1 MEFILTVS
9 LIHWGFHKMQSDVNV
24 LKNLNPVQ
32 RDAVTHGGGS
42 LLILAGAGSGKTMV
56 LTHRV
61 AYLIK
66 KKGVNPY
73 RILAITFTNKAA
85 QEMKDRIRVLIGK
98 ISEDMWICT
107 FHAACARILRR
118 EIHYLGFKRNFIIYD
133 EGDRLRLV
141 SQCLK
146 DLNLDTKR
154 YPPSS
159 IQTAI
164 SLAKDELI
172 DADTFASRAQTHY
185 ERIVAEVYKLYQE
198 RLYQNNALDFD
209 DLIMVTVSLFT
220 LFPAVLEKYQN
231 KFQYILIDEYQDT
244 NHAQYRLV
252 NLLAAKHRN
261 LCVVGDDDQCLPE
274 GTLISTPEGQK
285 PVQQLNGGSPIIA
298 ASGWA
303 ETTVTE
309 VERTRC
315 REYNGPVIKIQTKT
329 GLRIRATPNHI
340 FFAKLNAQPKL
351 YYVYLMYRGDLGF
364 RIGIT
369 QGVRSRRQSDQIVC
383 GLKIRTNQEQA
394 DKIWI
399 LRTCTAYEEAI
410 FYEQLFA
417 AKYGIPTMIF
427 HNRARKVREIDT
439 RTRAKRLM
447 EDLMLFEEYP
457 HYLPKAVIRG
467 NSTRKV
473 VNLMMFGDSRP
484 HIVRPWHEHRISLN
498 TSDEDLRLKV
508 AVEFKTR
515 PGRKDTWR
523 VETSRKDYDEAERFA
538 RRLASFDTIDI
549 IKRARLTSHG
559 AFHYQPASH
568 LRPGMSIPI
577 CRNGVITEDII
588 TDIQVEEYHGKVYD
602 LSIKDLRNYVA
613 NGVVVHNSIYGFR
626 GADFRNILRFE
637 EDYPDAKVV
646 TLEQNYRSTQ
656 IILEAANY
664 VIRNNRGRKPK
675 TLWTTNA
682 KGEAISRYQAENEH
696 DEAAYVAMEIERLR
710 EIESRSYR
718 DFAVFYR
725 TNAQSRVFEEVFMRC
740 GLPYKIVGGLR
751 FYERQEIKDVLAY
764 LRVICDP
771 EDTISLKRIINVPKR
786 GIGKMTL
793 SALDLIAQ
801 RENMSFFEALRKAR
815 ENHSD
820 GQALLPA
827 AKKAVTRLLNILEEL
842 MAERDKEGI
851 AKFTEKVLDKTG
863 YIAALEEERT
873 VEALGRMDNI
883 KELLTVMKEFEES
896 HPNPSL
902 NQFLDQIS
910 LLTDI
915 DTYKESEEA
924 VTLMTLHN
932 AKGLEFPVVFMVG
945 MEDGVFPHIRSMT
958 ASEELEEERRLC
970 YVGVTRAKERLY
982 LTHAWSRSLWGGPS
996 YNIPS
1001 RFLKEIP
1008 EELTCFAEQVEAV
1021 PTGELKILKKRPI
1034 FSVGDEVIHKKFGR
1048 GKVVAIKGAD
1058 QITVFFPTEGEKTL
1072 LIDYAPLE
1080 KI

>member
-1 MEFILTVS
+1 
-9 LIHWGFHKMQSDVNV
+9 MQSDVRI
-24 LKNLNPVQ
+24 LENLNPVQ
-32 RDAVTHGGGS
+32 RDAVTHGEGP

-61 AYLIK
+61 AHLIK
-66 KKGVNPY
+66 AKGVNPY

-85 QEMKDRIRVLIGK
+85 QEMRDRIRALIGK

-118 EIHYLGFKRNFIIYD
+118 EIHHLGFKKNFIIYD

-172 DADTFASRAQTHY
+172 DADTFASRAQTRY
-185 ERIVAEVYKLYQE
+185 EKIVAEVYKLYQE

-220 LFPAVLEKYQN
+220 LFPLVLEKYQN

-261 LCVVGDDDQCLPE
+261 LCVVGDDDQ
-274 GTLISTPEGQK
+274 
-285 PVQQLNGGSPIIA
+285 
-298 ASGWA
+298 
-303 ETTVTE
+303 
-309 VERTRC
+309 
-315 REYNGPVIKIQTKT
+315 
-329 GLRIRATPNHI
+329 
-340 FFAKLNAQPKL
+340 
-351 YYVYLMYRGDLGF
+351 
-364 RIGIT
+364 
-369 QGVRSRRQSDQIVC
+369 
-383 GLKIRTNQEQA
+383 
-394 DKIWI
+394 
-399 LRTCTAYEEAI
+399 
-410 FYEQLFA
+410 
-417 AKYGIPTMIF
+417 
-427 HNRARKVREIDT
+427 
-439 RTRAKRLM
+439 
-447 EDLMLFEEYP
+447 
-457 HYLPKAVIRG
+457 
-467 NSTRKV
+467 
-473 VNLMMFGDSRP
+473 
-484 HIVRPWHEHRISLN
+484 
-498 TSDEDLRLKV
+498 
-508 AVEFKTR
+508 
-515 PGRKDTWR
+515 
-523 VETSRKDYDEAERFA
+523 
-538 RRLASFDTIDI
+538 
-549 IKRARLTSHG
+549 
-559 AFHYQPASH
+559 
-568 LRPGMSIPI
+568 
-577 CRNGVITEDII
+577 
-588 TDIQVEEYHGKVYD
+588 
-602 LSIKDLRNYVA
+602 
-613 NGVVVHNSIYGFR
+613 SIYGWR

-637 EDYPDAKVV
+637 EDYPDANVV

-656 IILEAANY
+656 TILEAANY
-664 VIRNNRGRKPK
+664 VIRNNRGRKSK

-710 EIESRSYR
+710 EIEGRNYQ

-771 EDTISLKRIINVPKR
+771 EDTIGLKRIINVPKR

-793 SALDLIAQ
+793 SALDQIAQ
-801 RENMSFFEALRKAR
+801 RESISFFEALKKAQ
-815 ENHSD
+815 ENH
-820 GQALLPA
+820 LLSTA
-827 AKKAVTRLLNILEEL
+827 AKKAVARFLNMLEKL
-842 MAERDKEGI
+842 MADLAHREAGSEEESI

-873 VEALGRMDNI
+873 VEAQGRIDNI
-883 KELLTVMKEFEES
+883 RELLTVMKEFEES

-902 NQFLDQIS
+902 DQFLDQIS

-915 DTYKESEEA
+915 DTYEESEEA

-958 ASEELEEERRLC
+958 VSEELEEERRLC

-1008 EELTCFAEQVEAV
+1008 EELTYLAEQVEAV
-1021 PTGELKILKKRPI
+1021 PTGEPAHRTGRQVKIPEKKYV

-1048 GKVVAIKGAD
+1048 GKVVAVKGAD

-1072 LIDYAPLE
+1072 LVEYAPLE